1 MSTEASL
8 QALEGLRDLSTLKW
22 YVIPLL
28 AIVLYIYTI
37 EIKKARESGNWNV
50 VYSGLALF
58 GMDFINET
66 WNGWVYHFT
75 QHSAFWTTP
84 GETALRIMMGWNV
97 EIVFMFLIAGIVFAN
112 ALPEDKNAKI
122 LGIPNRWAL
131 AIGFSAFC
139 VFVEVLLNIGGL
151 LVWEYPFWNFSFF
164 GIWLIFLLGYFHFY
178 VVTFW
183 VHDMRDNKNKLKVL
197 GIIYGF
203 AILANIIC
211 LGFLGWVY

>member
-1 MSTEASL
+1 
-8 QALEGLRDLSTLKW
+8 
-22 YVIPLL
+22 
-28 AIVLYIYTI
+28 
-37 EIKKARESGNWNV
+37 
-50 VYSGLALF
+50 
-58 GMDFINET
+58 MDFINET
-66 WNGWVYHFT
+66 WNGWVYHLT

-84 GETALRIMMGWNV
+84 GQTALRVMMGWNI
-97 EIVFMFLIAGIVFAN
+97 EIIFMFLISGIVFAN

-131 AIGFSAFC
+131 SIGFSVFC

-151 LVWEYPFWNFSFF
+151 LVWEYPFWNASFT
-164 GIWLIFLLGYFHFY
+164 GIWLIFFLGYFHFY
-178 VVTFW
+178 VVTFL

>member
-66 WNGWVYHFT
+66 WNGWVYHLT

-97 EIVFMFLIAGIVFAN
+97 EIVFMFLIAGIIFAN

-151 LVWEYPFWNFSFF
+151 LVWEYPFWNASIT
-164 GIWLIFLLGYFHFY
+164 GIWLIFFLGYFHFY
-178 VVTFW
+178 VVTFL